1 MNYQDTYS
9 FGDKVGVIEVDIPDY
24 LPLKPLKKK
33 IDDLIREEET
43 KWVLFKRAVEDL
55 DRSEDDLL
63 ALEEVRERVWTE
75 EKKSLGL

>member
-1 MNYQDTYS
+1 M
-9 FGDKVGVIEVDIPDY
+9 IEVEIPDY

-55 DRSEDDLL
+55 DLSEDDLL
-63 ALEEVRERVWTE
+63 SLEGVRERVWKE